1 MINCYGLGARG
12 SLGRLVSGLIQL
24 QSDGQAFSSWG
35 LVKAAWQPG
44 GLRAVGLLIQW
55 LQASSEQGGNHITFS
70 DLALEATLY
79 GFLVLGKA
87 QTHLGLRRGHWLPS
101 LDGIGQE
108 ILLWVS
114 LGKRLAMIYPL
125 ATINSHLSHMQ
136 NIWLLFQGPPKV
148 SCQYGFRLRLSL
160 SQGPCHLIICLTH
173 IYNTARGQAS

>member
-55 LQASSEQGGNHITFS
+55 LQASSEQGGNNITFS

-79 GFLVLGKA
+79 GFLGS
-87 QTHLGLRRGHWLPS
+87 R
-101 LDGIGQE
+101 
-108 ILLWVS
+108 
-114 LGKRLAMIYPL
+114 
-125 ATINSHLSHMQ
+125 
-136 NIWLLFQGPPKV
+136 QGTNPP
-148 SCQYGFRLRLSL
+148 GFKERTLVAIS
-160 SQGPCHLIICLTH
+160 
-173 IYNTARGQAS
+173 

>member
-108 ILLWVS
+108 ILLMGIFGKTTGHDLPSGHNKFTS
-114 LGKRLAMIYPL
+114 LPHAKYMAAIPRPSKSLMPIWFQAQAQPQSRAL
-125 ATINSHLSHMQ
+125 PSNHLPDTY
-136 NIWLLFQGPPKV
+136 L
-148 SCQYGFRLRLSL
+148 
-160 SQGPCHLIICLTH
+160 
-173 IYNTARGQAS
+173 